1 MQKALL
7 EPDNIHPRFLSSFQ
21 RSLGTNQQILIV
33 GKDCHIRKVYCYQE
47 RPPLALFLQPT
58 CPGSALGGGTTLM
71 ATKQGA
77 SLFPWGQVPVRRG
90 WAITKDAT
98 REEDEGEQLLSQTHQ
113 TAEAGGTFGSICPD
127 PCSSRA
133 ACPGP
138 RCSLG
143 KPGQHK
149 GTPCRLPCF
158 GAPLVAKG
166 AGGHPRAGSTQ
177 WPLEQLSLLEAA
189 QGARTEPLITLCSPW
204 AARPGW
210 PRQAQALCSAA
221 G

>member
-1 MQKALL
+1 M
-7 EPDNIHPRFLSSFQ
+7 
-21 RSLGTNQQILIV
+21 
-33 GKDCHIRKVYCYQE
+33 
-47 RPPLALFLQPT
+47 
-58 CPGSALGGGTTLM
+58 CPGSALGHEPGGGTTLM

-77 SLFPWGQVPVRRG
+77 SLFPRGQVPMRRG
-90 WAITKDAT
+90 WAITKDAA
-98 REEDEGEQLLSQTHQ
+98 REGDEGEQLLSQTHQ
-113 TAEAGGTFGSICPD
+113 TAEAGGTFGSTWPD

-138 RCSLG
+138 CCSQG

-149 GTPCRLPCF
+149 GAPCRLPCF

-177 WPLEQLSLLEAA
+177 WLLELEAA

-210 PRQAQALCSAA
+210 PSQAQALCSAA